1 MDLSLISPGLLLAVL
16 VAITLGALL
25 KGMTGLGLPIFAVPA
40 LAMITSVEE
49 AVVLMVIPGVGANLW
64 LVFSHRKYMATLKDH
79 LPFLIAGFLGGL
91 LGTYFLYAISDRG
104 LKIFLVIWLGLY
116 LLTYFTRRSSLGVFG
131 GRGIVAWPL
140 GFAAG
145 TLQGASGISAQIVA
159 PYYHVRGLT
168 LKRYAFVTAFTFL
181 LFSMAQLTAMVNFNL
196 FSPERLQLGLLA
208 LIPTLIFTRIGIG
221 LTGKLSTI
229 TFNRILL
236 ITFILMEAK
245 LIMDI
250 SQ

>member
-1 MDLSLISPGLLLAVL
+1 VDLSLVSPALLLAVF

-49 AVVLMVIPGVGANLW
+49 AVVLMVFPGIGANLW
-64 LVFSHRKYMATLKDH
+64 LVISHRKYTILLRDH
-79 LPFLIAGFLGGL
+79 LPFLAAGFLGGL
-91 LGTYFLYAISDRG
+91 LGTWFLYAISDRG

-116 LLTYFTRRSSLGVFG
+116 LLTYFTNRSSLKFFG
-131 GRGIVAWPL
+131 GKGLTAYPL

-145 TLQGASGISAQIVA
+145 TIQGASGISAQIVA

-168 LKRYAFVTAFTFL
+168 LRAYAFVTAFTFL
-181 LFSMAQLTAMVNFNL
+181 LFSMAQVTAMVNFDL
-196 FSPERLQLGLLA
+196 FTPERLQLSLFA
-208 LIPTLIFTRIGIG
+208 LVPTLIFTRVGIG
-221 LTGKLSTI
+221 LTGKISTS

-236 ITFILMEAK
+236 VTFILMEAK
-245 LIMDI
+245 LMMDI
-250 SQ
+250 LR